1 MYARMLLATAALAC
15 ATALQAQG
23 AHDNHAG
30 HGAQASPSASTP
42 ADAMATGEV
51 RKIDRAQGRIT
62 LRHGP
67 LPNLGMGAM
76 TMVFRAADARLL
88 DRVSEGDKVRFTA
101 ERIDGAL
108 TVVALEPAS

>member
-1 MYARMLLATAALAC
+1 MTARILLAAAALAC

-23 AHDNHAG
+23 AHDSHAG
-30 HGAQASPSASTP
+30 HGTQATAP
-42 ADAMATGEV
+42 AEAMATGEV

-76 TMVFRAADARLL
+76 TMVFRAADPGLL
-88 DRVSEGDKVRFTA
+88 ERVNEGDQVRFSA
-101 ERIDGAL
+101 ERVDGAL
-108 TVVALEPAS
+108 TVVALEPAR

>member
-1 MYARMLLATAALAC
+1 MHARILLAGAALAC

-23 AHDNHAG
+23 TDDGHAG
-30 HGAQASPSASTP
+30 HGTQAAAP

-51 RKIDRAQGRIT
+51 RRIDRAEGRIT

-88 DRVSEGDKVRFTA
+88 EGLAEGDKVRFTA

-108 TVVALEPAS
+108 TVVALEPAR